1 MKKWKILCALLLAVF
16 LSTGALLPSAL
27 AADAPE
33 PSETVT
39 DFSDGSYLV
48 TRITYDAMD
57 PAREAGQKSGTKSH
71 DYYNSAHQILWTFRV
86 HGTFSYDG
94 GSAEATGADYSY
106 DIYDSAW
113 SFNSGSAFYS
123 GAKATASGSF
133 TILSM
138 PSSLSVSL
146 TCSGKGVL
154 S

>member
-123 GAKATASGSF
+123 GATATAS
-133 TILSM
+133 
-138 PSSLSVSL
+138 
-146 TCSGKGVL
+146 
-154 S
+154 